1 MEYREYHYLCAKRDF
16 SLRLFMHQHG
26 SSTLDVVGFLVFSCR
41 LGLTALHRYMRRHV
55 AFFSNLDGYVMYGV
69 QMF

>member
-1 MEYREYHYLCAKRDF
+1 
-16 SLRLFMHQHG
+16 MHQHG